1 MNITAFSNRWL
12 NRLYKCIAIL
22 LVVVA
27 VLISAM
33 RLLLPYMQ
41 NYRAEL
47 QNHINTTYNTNIHI
61 GALTMDWQKVGPVLV
76 ANNVRLVDTESAVV
90 FIEHLDIKVN
100 FWRSIQH
107 RTLVT
112 RGLTLDGAKVVID
125 TTKLANNG
133 ISTEDSSNYDR
144 LSDIFLLHV
153 SNFSLTNSQVVVRTA
168 SGDKKLALKHLNWLN
183 QGNRHR
189 ASGEVLAQGLAT
201 NTAKVLVDFTGSEV
215 ADMSGQIYLQ
225 GQRVNVTPWLDR
237 ALILEN
243 DKTYS
248 ELNWQSWL
256 TIDNGLASNLL
267 VSIEDSKLRWIVD
280 EQEHEVQLK
289 EALLNADILGDR
301 IVLNSAPINVEV
313 SGQAWQPIYLNADVI
328 GDEVDAYLSGLDIAG
343 VSELLP
349 LFVDSPKLSATLA
362 QLSPSGQLSD
372 IHIRRLSGEF
382 AATAELIDYQ
392 QNYANGIPG
401 VGRLNASV
409 IAQGKQVI
417 AQLKASDS
425 QLDFAEHF
433 KQPIAFTELAA
444 NLSAQFGDNGLNLNV
459 DSFDFVAPNIALAGK
474 VNIAVPKGGN
484 ASMAL
489 LANIERANVQ
499 QVNLYYPHRL
509 MGDDLV
515 NYLDRSL
522 IDGQISSGQ
531 VLFNGAFR
539 DFPFN
544 EQQGIF
550 VVDAE
555 LSNATFAFDTKW
567 PAIEQMDAN
576 LNFTNNGMLIT
587 AREGSLTGLNV
598 AGVTAEIADLSKEQ
612 LLLVSAD
619 INQESPANVTQ
630 LMQQSPLKK
639 SVGEVLTTLQIS
651 NPISGKFD
659 LSLPLKDIKGVMAK
673 GYVDFIDNQ
682 LELTKPEMSFA
693 NVNGRLTYQND
704 IIDTQDLSLKWRN
717 MPLSIEVTGR
727 DQQDYY
733 QTLLAIKGDWAAEE
747 WLAQVPD
754 PLKPYADGQLNWLGQ
769 VALNSHRGGG
779 FSYEADITSDL
790 LTTALNLPAPY
801 GKAKQSSLPL
811 TAKVTG
817 QLDKSTVSVSA
828 GEELSFYG
836 VLSHS
841 ETQFQRSH
849 LVLGNDTMLL
859 PMNGF
864 HITTKLAFADIQAW
878 QPFIDD
884 ILKSLPKSSKDNKTA
899 SLFPAPERIRGNID
913 QLDVLGQSLTN
924 VSFNLLDEKNWWLLR
939 LNAKEARSEIKFFPN
954 WHEQG
959 LEVDADFIH
968 LAADMGDQGIA
979 DEGAKTSANEA
990 SDKNQTT
997 QPPVELTYQ
1006 ERLALFN
1013 SIPKLDVVCD
1023 SCKLGKL
1030 DFGQVSFQLKHNGD
1044 KLNLEN
1050 FKAKRDKSKLELA
1063 GFWQLS
1069 PEQSMTEL
1077 TGKINIKE
1085 LEREFDKF
1093 DYASVIKDSGMA
1105 ADYDVYW
1112 QGGPTE
1118 FSLAKLNGQASID
1131 IDDGYLSE
1139 VSDKGARIFS
1149 VLSLQSLVRKLTL
1162 DFRDIF
1168 SDGMFYTYIR
1178 ADAQV
1183 KDGVLYTDNMR
1194 MKGAAGD
1201 LSVKGNTEL
1210 AAGILDYRMSYKPN
1224 LTSSLPVLAWIATLN
1239 PAVFLAGVAI
1249 DEVFTSKVVS
1259 EFNFELTGS
1268 VNDPSF
1274 KEVNRKSRDVSV
1286 GRSTPPTFVENK
1298 PTMPA
1303 KPAEPEDIMPE
1314 GQLDEFIPPTPLDL
1328 NLNLVPNLG
1337 SNSSPNLN
1345 MYNNG

>member
-1 MNITAFSNRWL
+1 
-12 NRLYKCIAIL
+12 
-22 LVVVA
+22 
-27 VLISAM
+27 M

-41 NYRAEL
+41 NYRVEL
-47 QNHINTTYNTNIHI
+47 QDHINSTYNTNIRI

-76 ANNVRLVDTESAVV
+76 ANNVRLVNTHSAVV
-90 FIEHLDIKVN
+90 FIEHLDIQVD
-100 FWRSIQH
+100 FWRSVQH

-112 RGLTLDGAKVVID
+112 RGLTLDGAKVLID
-125 TTKLANNG
+125 TTELANNG
-133 ISTEDSSNYDR
+133 VSTDDDSIYDR

-153 SNFSLTNSQVVVRTA
+153 SKFSLTNSQVIVRTA
-168 SGDKKLALKHLNWLN
+168 DGDKKLAVKHLNWLN
-183 QGNRHR
+183 KGDRHR

-201 NTAKVLVDFTGSEV
+201 NTAKVLLDFKGSEV
-215 ADMSGQIYLQ
+215 AEMSGQIYLQ

-237 ALILEN
+237 TLTLDN

-256 TIDNGLASNLL
+256 TINNGQARNLL
-267 VSIEDSKLRWIVD
+267 VSIADSKLRWIVD
-280 EQEHEVQLK
+280 DQEHELLVKQ
-289 EALLNADILGDR
+289 ALLNTDMLGDR
-301 IVLNSAPINVEV
+301 IALQSAPISVEV
-313 SGQAWQPIYLNADVI
+313 SGQAWQPMYLNAEIV
-328 GDEVDAYLSGLDIAG
+328 GDDIDGYLSGLDIAG

-349 LFVDSPKLSATLA
+349 LFVDSPTLAIRLA
-362 QLSPSGQLSD
+362 QLSPSGQLND
-372 IHIRRLSGEF
+372 IHLRRLSGEF
-382 AATAELIDYQ
+382 AATAELNDYQ
-392 QNYANGIPG
+392 QYYAQGIPG
-401 VGRLNASV
+401 VSQLNASV
-409 IAQGKQVI
+409 IAQGNQIV
-417 AQLKASDS
+417 ARLKADAS

-433 KQPIAFTELAA
+433 KQPIAFTELSASLA
-444 NLSAQFGDNGLNLNV
+444 AQFDDNGLNLNV
-459 DSFDFVAPNIALAGK
+459 ESFDFIAPNIALSGE
-474 VNIAVPKGGN
+474 VNITAPKGGN
-484 ASMAL
+484 TRMAL

-515 NYLDRSL
+515 NYLDASL
-522 IDGQISSGQ
+522 IDGQITSGQ

-555 LSNATFAFDTKW
+555 LSNARFAFDSKW
-567 PAIEQMDAN
+567 PTIEQMAAN

-598 AGVTAEIADLSKEQ
+598 SGVTAEIADLSKEQ

-619 INQESPANVTQ
+619 INQESPDDVRQ

-651 NPISGKFD
+651 KPVSGKFD
-659 LSLPLKDIKGVMAK
+659 LSLPLKRIKDVIAS
-673 GYVDFIDNQ
+673 GYVDFVDNE
-682 LELTKPEMSFA
+682 LELTKPAMSFA
-693 NVNGRLTYQND
+693 QVNGRLTYQND
-704 IIDTQDLSLKWRN
+704 VIDTQDLSLNWRN

-733 QTLLAIKGDWAAEE
+733 QTLLAIKGNWASSE
-747 WLAQVPD
+747 WLAQVPA
-754 PLKPYADGQLNWLGQ
+754 PLKPYANGELNWQGQ
-769 VALNSHRGGG
+769 VALNMHRGGG
-779 FSYEADITSDL
+779 FNYEADITSDL
-790 LTTALNLPAPY
+790 LSAELNLPAPY
-801 GKAKQSSLPL
+801 GKATQTSLPL
-811 TAKVTG
+811 TAKITG

-836 VLSHS
+836 VLDHS
-841 ETQFQRSH
+841 ATQFQRSH

-859 PMNGF
+859 PMDGF
-864 HITTKLAFADIQAW
+864 HITTKLDYADILTW
-878 QPFIDD
+878 QPFIND

-913 QLDVLGQSLTN
+913 QLDMLGQSLTN
-924 VSFNLLDEKNWWLLR
+924 VSFNLLDEKDWWLLR
-939 LNAKEARSEIKFFPN
+939 LNAKQARSEIKFFPN
-954 WHEQG
+954 WHQQG

-968 LAADMGDQGIA
+968 LAADMGDEGSA
-979 DEGAKTSANEA
+979 DEA
-990 SDKNQTT
+990 SDKNQIT
-997 QPPVELTYQ
+997 QPPIELTYQ

-1030 DFGQVSFQLKHNGD
+1030 DFGQVSFQLKHND
-1044 KLNLEN
+1044 SKLNLEN
-1050 FKAKRDKSKLELA
+1050 FKASRDKSKLELA
-1063 GFWQLS
+1063 GVWHLS
-1069 PEQSMTEL
+1069 PEQSTTEL
-1077 TGKINIKE
+1077 TGKIEIKE
-1085 LEREFDKF
+1085 LEREFEQF
-1093 DYASVIKDSGMA
+1093 DYATIIKDSGA
-1105 ADYDVYW
+1105 KLDYHFQW
-1112 QGGPTE
+1112 QGGPSE
-1118 FSLAKLNGQASID
+1118 FNLAKLNGQASID

-1139 VSDKGARIFS
+1139 ISDKGARIFS

-1249 DEVFTSKVVS
+1249 DEVFTSQVVS

-1298 PTMPA
+1298 ATT
-1303 KPAEPEDIMPE
+1303 PAEPEGLTPKDIRPEGNMLENNKPE
-1314 GQLDEFIPPTPLDL
+1314 GQLDDFVPPTPLNL
-1328 NLNLVPNLG
+1328 NLNLTPDL
-1337 SNSSPNLN
+1337 SPNLN
-1345 MYNNG
+1345 MYNHG